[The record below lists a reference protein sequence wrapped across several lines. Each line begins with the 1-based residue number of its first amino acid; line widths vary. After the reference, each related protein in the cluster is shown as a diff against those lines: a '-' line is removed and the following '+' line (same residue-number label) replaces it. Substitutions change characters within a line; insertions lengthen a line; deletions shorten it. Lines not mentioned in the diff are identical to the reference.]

1 MFHALSLSRA
11 VLAALCLTIATPI
24 LAEQADYGEVALT
37 GLARESWPYNQSYF
51 IQHAMVCNVNGP
63 DGFLTIRTGPDASF
77 PKARALN
84 RLATVTIDISQ
95 RSGRWVRVVDA
106 HRNVTKD
113 GYSQTPKQLPVQG
126 WAHDSY
132 LCDFIH

>member
-1 MFHALSLSRA
+1 MAFLKSSRA
-11 VLAALCLTIATPI
+11 VLAALCLSLAAPVV
-24 LAEQADYGEVALT
+24 AEQADYGEVALT

-84 RLATVTIDISQ
+84 RLAVVTVDISQ
-95 RSGRWVRVVDA
+95 RRGRWIRVVDA
-106 HRNVTKD
+106 QRTVTKD
-113 GYSQTPKQLPVQG
+113 GYSQPLKHLPVQG
-126 WAHDSY
+126 WAHDGY